1 MTPGLLTMAEGE
13 YTEEARTPLPLS
25 ASSQRGQEMEEANG
39 EKHGLKGPWVHIP
52 ALPLT
57 SSVTMSK
64 SFHFS
69 GPQSPRL

>member
-1 MTPGLLTMAEGE
+1 MAEGE
-13 YTEEARTPLPLS
+13 YIEEARTPLLLS
-25 ASSQRGQEMEEANG
+25 ASAQRGQEMEETNG

-57 SSVTMSK
+57 SSVTVGK

-69 GPQSPRL
+69 VPQSPHL